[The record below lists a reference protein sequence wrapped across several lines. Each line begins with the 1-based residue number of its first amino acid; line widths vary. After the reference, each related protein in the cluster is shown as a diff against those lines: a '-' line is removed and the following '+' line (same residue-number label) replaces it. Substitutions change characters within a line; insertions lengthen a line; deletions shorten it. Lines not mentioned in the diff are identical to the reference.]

1 MREFSSIEEIA
12 EADVERL
19 AQVPGIT
26 MGAAE
31 EIYRYFHKNT
41 EESAGGPQTKETD
54 TTE

>member
-26 MGAAE
+26 AGAAE
-31 EIYRYFHKNT
+31 EIYRYFHKET
-41 EESAGGPQTKETD
+41 EEPAGGPKKQETD